1 MDDYNLRG
9 VIDQFGA
16 ATFERMPVQPDRTS
30 HFLIARYAVPFAQV
44 LRSSG
49 CAKSNDCTYM

>member
-16 ATFERMPVQPDRTS
+16 ATFERMPVQPDRTA
-30 HFLIARYAVPFAQV
+30 HFLIARYTTV
-44 LRSSG
+44 
-49 CAKSNDCTYM
+49 